1 MFDSR
6 ELTSRLIRKLPT
18 YSSPKSTFCPKWVVG
33 INVCLKE
40 GVGGQSPRNLNWPD
54 VFCQT
59 ALPRWKWNGTFYY
72 YVVIIA
78 AGHQPAADHIECF
91 HMTSRRPYW
100 CPKTMKRRP
109 CWCPKL
115 VLWEMNSFLMQM
127 ISFVP
132 KHLHRCW
139 PREWKHSILERF
151 EIFCSMVQW
160 FSMVPWFDG
169 HRDCSAVQSAVCL
182 SKYLAV
188 APVFPLGAT
197 RHFVLLSCQ
206 ICAEIVV

>member
-1 MFDSR
+1 MFDSK

-18 YSSPKSTFCPKWVVG
+18 YSSPKSTFCPKWAVG

-54 VFCQT
+54 IFCQT

-127 ISFVP
+127 TTWVKTLYSWAIWDF
-132 KHLHRCW
+132 L
-139 PREWKHSILERF
+139 F
-151 EIFCSMVQW
+151 NGSMVQW
-160 FSMVPWFDG
+160 FSMVPWFHG

-182 SKYLAV
+182 SKCLAV
-188 APVFPLGAT
+188 VPVFPLGAT